1 MFACQFCK
9 KEYKTASNLKLHI
22 KTAKFCLK
30 IQEEKSPNNTS
41 IVKNKTKSC
50 HTCSFCKKEFAL
62 KHRYETHIL
71 SCKDRKIYTDNKVEE
86 ELNQTRKELIKI
98 KEHFSHSKEDLLKI
112 TIENKNMKERLN
124 DITEDLKKSKEDYNK
139 LAEQIAKTKSITNN
153 NNYNNTYNLKFQ
165 EAFEKLPEFS
175 SENILKALI
184 KNISSSSIKSED
196 FFINDVVKTI
206 KDYTIVT
213 DPSRGKAYI
222 KNEEGLKE
230 KTYTEKIVRNTL
242 GIYKEEGHRL
252 CEKNRSKIPDN
263 EIYTDHNIKMSGNM
277 GSIQCYLNTSS
288 SDRINDLTIKGGNK
302 LSKEGILILKTEEQ
316 KELLITFNIDE

>member
-1 MFACQFCK
+1 MFKCNFCN
-9 KEYKTASNLKLHI
+9 KEYSNDYTLKTHK
-22 KTAKFCLK
+22 KKAKFCLK
-30 IQEEKSPNNTS
+30 IQEKLLIKNIEVPSVLIKNNH
-41 IVKNKTKSC
+41 I
-50 HTCSFCKKEFAL
+50 CSYCNKEFNIKQNFEGHL
-62 KHRYETHIL
+62 QT
-71 SCKDRKIYTDNKVEE
+71 CKYRKKQADSNLQE
-86 ELNQTRKELIKI
+86 ELNIIKKELFKTNIDNNHLI
-98 KEHFSHSKEDLLKI
+98 QEVI
-112 TIENKNMKERLN
+112 RLR
-124 DITEDLKKSKEDYNK
+124 EDY
-139 LAEQIAKTKSITNN
+139 KTLVEKNISSKKSITN

-252 CEKNRSKIPDN
+252 CENNRSKIPDN